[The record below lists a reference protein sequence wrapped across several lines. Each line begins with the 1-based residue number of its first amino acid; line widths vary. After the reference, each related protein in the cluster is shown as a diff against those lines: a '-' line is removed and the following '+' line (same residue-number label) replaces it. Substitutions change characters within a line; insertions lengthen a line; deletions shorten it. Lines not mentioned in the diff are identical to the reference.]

1 MKFENRYNS
10 WCEWI
15 AEIIYLCS
23 IHHIILN
30 KENMLK
36 TVKKYLANKYN
47 CDIKEL
53 DKTGLNIIKNNS
65 EN

>member
-1 MKFENRYNS
+1 MKK
-10 WCEWI
+10 
-15 AEIIYLCS
+15 
-23 IHHIILN
+23 LN